1 MTVTPE
7 GGLLYSPAS
16 IGHGAHG
23 NAVPARV
30 EPVKVVLVVFDADGV
45 GLPQYR
51 TWWPTIATKT
61 WFIFERAISRL
72 NPVEPNLSHLVVE
85 AMGASGGA
93 IVGGADLFLPSSNST
108 DRVLL

>member
-1 MTVTPE
+1 MIMTKRPLPCGYGEMTVTPE
-7 GGLLYSPAS
+7 GGLLHSPAS

-51 TWWPTIATKT
+51 TWWPTVATKT
-61 WFIFERAISRL
+61 
-72 NPVEPNLSHLVVE
+72 
-85 AMGASGGA
+85 
-93 IVGGADLFLPSSNST
+93 
-108 DRVLL
+108 